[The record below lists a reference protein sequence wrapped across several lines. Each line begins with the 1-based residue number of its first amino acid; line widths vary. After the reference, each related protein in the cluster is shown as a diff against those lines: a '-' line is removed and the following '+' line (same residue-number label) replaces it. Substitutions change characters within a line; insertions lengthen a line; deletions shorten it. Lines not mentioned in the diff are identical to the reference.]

1 MQDEDYQSS
10 HACAKVE
17 QWVFP
22 SPIPQT
28 NTPPPLESMT
38 FSSELARNRFIRE
51 QRAYGDKVTLSFIAR
66 QGDVEL
72 YGITRE
78 ALT

>member
-22 SPIPQT
+22 SPADQT
-28 NTPPPLESMT
+28 NTPPLESMT

-51 QRAYGDKVTLSFIAR
+51 QRAYGDKVTLSFMAR

-72 YGITRE
+72 YAITRE
-78 ALT
+78 ALK